1 MKNQIS
7 IVENF
12 LFLQFCAETCN
23 DIAIVSRNASS
34 IFFRDRADFRT
45 ETIMFGLHRTD
56 DGRYFFIRYI
66 HSDVT
71 DMESIDMFLK
81 DGKKVLFD
89 TMEKA
94 IAAYSMYRFDVL

>member
-71 DMESIDMFLK
+71 DMESIDMFVK
-81 DGKKVLFD
+81 NGEKVLFD